1 MKAQGSASG
10 QHAAVAQLAL
20 IFVFLVGVEAAFL
33 LVMSSHP
40 LHGARDLLRI
50 VPLQRNAQ
58 QMATFETAAK
68 GLWMCSTM
76 AKRLGFQSRTDC
88 LKASLPTDCTELVHC
103 AARPFVAGNI
113 SFSGE
118 KCAVVPVEECGTE
131 NSKKARSLHELRWGG
146 LGNNRGQREHS
157 QRQQVSVS
165 RGDAEP
171 GTGMPRW

>member
-68 GLWMCSTM
+68 RLWMCSTM

-118 KCAVVPVEECGTE
+118 KCGGVWHWEQQEGQVPAWAAVRRAGEQQRAKGAQPE
-131 NSKKARSLHELRWGG
+131 AA
-146 LGNNRGQREHS
+146 GQC
-157 QRQQVSVS
+157 
-165 RGDAEP
+165 
-171 GTGMPRW
+171 